1 MLHTRINPD
10 QDEGLTQDPKTIKM
24 ADLRA
29 KIRKLIE
36 DSYGRADWY
45 KAHTMGQAQIPTM
58 AAVTIINF
66 AYGKTKRPSTWT
78 IDTLAKVVGFEI
90 IAVPKGTIVPGAM
103 KLY

>member
-1 MLHTRINPD
+1 MLHTPINPD
-10 QDEGLTQDPKTIKM
+10 MEEGLALDPKVIQM
-24 ADLRA
+24 ADIRA

-36 DSYGRADWY
+36 DTYGRADRY
-45 KAHTMGQAQIPTM
+45 KAHALGQSQIPTM

-90 IAVPKGTIVPGAM
+90 IAVPTGTIVPGAVR
-103 KLY
+103 LY